1 MKKNVRI
8 AALGISLLLAASA
21 AFACGDNGQT
31 AEAYT
36 IIKESTDKA
45 LSIESGEI
53 LIYEMNTADKDFEG
67 YALNKSSETYIRFTG
82 TEDPDFNLSAT
93 ITAVD
98 AGQADTY
105 ELIKDGENVL
115 ELTNGEG
122 AFIEDAV
129 LPDIFELFRL
139 EYDVKD
145 IKSVEV
151 VWLEKGIQLYS
162 LTMNS
167 QYANKFDIT
176 EDDMTT
182 DCTDVVL
189 SYYINSVKELQKVV
203 CEYTSTV
210 TVNGESVKVVKAID
224 AQIA

>member
-67 YALNKSSETYIRFTG
+67 HILNKSSETYIRYTG
-82 TEDPDFNLSAT
+82 TEEPDFDLNAT
-93 ITAVD
+93 ITAI
-98 AGQADTY
+98 ATGETDTY

-129 LPDIFELFRL
+129 LPDIFEIFRL
-139 EYDVKD
+139 GYDVKD

-151 VWLEKGIQLYS
+151 VWQEKGVQLYS

-167 QYANKFDIT
+167 QYANKFDAT
-176 EDDMTT
+176 EDGVTT
-182 DCTDVVL
+182 DCTGVVL

-210 TVNGESVKVVKAID
+210 TVNGETVNVVKAID